1 MFKNVRWNSALLAL
15 MGCALLAATAVVNY
29 KFGHTLALDPEDAK
43 IQAIAGLL
51 IDLLGAVLIS
61 AAVYK
66 WYGGHK
72 LTAVMAFVLM
82 IFCMGYSMFSIVG
95 FGASGRVEKARM
107 IEERAKAAREAA
119 SKEAE
124 LTAAARKETADWLKS
139 TFRQAEGKERSRLI
153 DEVVKLGTSDVNVK
167 APVVTSAMGDPQSEV
182 IAKQMGASKENV
194 QFWLMFSI
202 AAILKAGEI
211 LCFGMASQ
219 QWNRK
224 DDPTTGVM
232 RQAATYI
239 KSDVSQI
246 QGIQGFNTSD
256 ASLLRHQSD
265 VSDASRGIAS
275 ELQLALKTAYSEEA
289 ARREYEQL
297 DPIVR
302 SALKHTYLSDRWGRD
317 RQTVARWRRAWDAEL
332 SMTQQTA
339 NLRVLNG
346 GRMN

>member
-1 MFKNVRWNSALLAL
+1 MFKNFRWNSALLAL

-61 AAVYK
+61 ASVYK

-72 LTAVMAFVLM
+72 ITAGMAFVLM

-95 FGASGRVEKARM
+95 FGASGRVEKSRM
-107 IEERAKAAREAA
+107 IEERAKAARDTA

-153 DEVVKLGTSDVNVK
+153 DEVVKLGTSNVDVK
-167 APVVTSAMGDPQSEV
+167 APMVTSAMGDPQSEV
-182 IAKQMGASKENV
+182 FAERMGVSKNAV

-224 DDPTTGVM
+224 DDQTTGVM
-232 RQAATYI
+232 RPGVAYI
-239 KSDVSQI
+239 RSDASPI
-246 QGIQGFNTSD
+246 QGNQILNKSD
-256 ASLLRHQSD
+256 ASLLRHG
-265 VSDASRGIAS
+265 SDACDVSRGIAS

-297 DPIVR
+297 DPLVR

-339 NLRVLNG
+339 GLRVLNG
-346 GRMN
+346 GRVN